1 MHLEKPTRYTSIVRD
16 TLRLAGSLALLSA
29 FAAPPAMS
37 QPIADLSVTLAGPS
51 QAFTDAGVVSTDA
64 GITFGSTGTY
74 TVLVANAG
82 PSNATGVQL
91 SATLPAG
98 TRLSSIA
105 SNCRTPDGGF
115 PCSLGTIDDGTSVT
129 TNFVVS
135 LPVPSPYPTVCPA
148 RTSLGNTSVV
158 VSSTSTDPTP
168 GDNSATV
175 GNLVNQYADMAVT
188 LTGPSSANQGDT
200 VTYQAGVTNKGPC
213 PAAGVS
219 LRSTASGG
227 IVFQS
232 NSGDCSSQFPCA
244 LGTMNPGDAKNVTSI
259 FMIDKMPKE
268 LVKTGDPNGV
278 NVRSSTDDPI
288 SSNNSA
294 AVTTIVT
301 NESSG
306 CSATGNSPIAAICL
320 ILLVVFVVNR
330 RRSAD
335 RSAR

>member
-1 MHLEKPTRYTSIVRD
+1 
-16 TLRLAGSLALLSA
+16 
-29 FAAPPAMS
+29 
-37 QPIADLSVTLAGPS
+37 
-51 QAFTDAGVVSTDA
+51 
-64 GITFGSTGTY
+64 
-74 TVLVANAG
+74 VANAG

-158 VSSTSTDPTP
+158 VSSTSTDPVP
-168 GDNSATV
+168 ADNNATV

-188 LTGPSSANQGDT
+188 LTGPSSGNQGDT
-200 VTYQAGVTNKGPC
+200 VTYQAVVTNKGPC

-219 LRSTASGG
+219 LRKPQLERIPQSGVSG
-227 IVFQS
+227 IIIFQS
-232 NSGDCSSQFPCA
+232 NSGDCTSAFPCPFGA
-244 LGTMNPGDAKNVTSI
+244 MNPGDTKNVTST
-259 FMIDKMPKE
+259 FTIDKMPKE
-268 LVKTGDPNGV
+268 LIHTGNPNQV
-278 NVRSSTDDPI
+278 SVRSSTDDPI

-294 AVTTIVT
+294 TVTTIVT
-301 NESSG
+301 NESS
-306 CSATGNSPIAAICL
+306 
-320 ILLVVFVVNR
+320 
-330 RRSAD
+330 
-335 RSAR
+335 